1 VRTIIGYLV
10 FIIAQ
15 ILLLP
20 ITIVGAAVTFYKQ
33 VYVSKKLGVS
43 QTAIEIINGRAT
55 MDKFGLRKDDAS
67 VKLLKVLPN
76 ASSVG
81 LGIVLFPLY
90 LLRKISGQHLIYPVL
105 KQPGKETLA
114 QLVTCRTVY
123 FDKILKR
130 HFRESEQFV
139 VMGGG
144 FDTRCYGDLIHDDL
158 KRFELDQQKTQELKI
173 KSLQKANIDSTAVQ
187 FVSVDFTTENWYD
200 KLKAAGFDEHKV
212 STFLW
217 EGVTLYISE
226 QDVRNTLR
234 EINTHCP
241 AGSIIVVDMYAAAF
255 VKGEM
260 FPGMKKSLELLKIT
274 DEELAFGLD
283 FSDDPTTVLQNFVES
298 ESLELGEV
306 YFMGGQTKKG
316 TWMVVA
322 EIKV

>member
-1 VRTIIGYLV
+1 MRKLLAYIV

-15 ILLLP
+15 IILLP
-20 ITIVGAAVTFYKQ
+20 AAIIGAAVTFYKQ

-55 MDKFGLRKDDAS
+55 MDKFGLRKDEAS

-76 ASSVG
+76 ASSIG
-81 LGIVLFPLY
+81 LSIVLFPLY
-90 LLRKISGQHLIYPVL
+90 LLRKISGQNLIYPVM
-105 KQPGKETLA
+105 KESGEETLV
-114 QLVTCRTVY
+114 QLVTCRTMY
-123 FDKILKR
+123 FDEILKR
-130 HFRESEQFV
+130 NLNESEQFV
-139 VMGGG
+139 IMGGG
-144 FDTRCYGDLIHDDL
+144 FDTRCYGDLVNANL
-158 KRFELDQQKTQELKI
+158 KLFELDQQKTQDLKT
-173 KSLQKANIDSTAVQ
+173 KSLQKANINSSNVQ

-200 KLKAAGFDEHKV
+200 KLKAAGFDENKL

-217 EGVTLYISE
+217 EGMTLYISE

-234 EINTHCP
+234 EIKTHC
-241 AGSIIVVDMYAAAF
+241 ASGSVVVTDMYAQTF
-255 VKGEM
+255 VNGEM
-260 FPGMKKSLELLKIT
+260 FPGMKKSLEILKIT

-283 FSDDPTTVLQNFVES
+283 FSDDPKTVLQNFVEG

-306 YFMGGQTKKG
+306 HFMGEKTKKG